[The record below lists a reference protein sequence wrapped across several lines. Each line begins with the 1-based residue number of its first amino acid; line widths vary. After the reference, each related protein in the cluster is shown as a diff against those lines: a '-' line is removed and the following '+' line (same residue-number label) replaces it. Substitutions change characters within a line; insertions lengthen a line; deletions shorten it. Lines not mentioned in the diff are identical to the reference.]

1 MTEINVT
8 ELVERVNAPI
18 IGQDAALGIVSQI
31 QQIITRGN
39 EFKATAEGFYCAG
52 KTDMDRAALTV
63 RH

>member
-1 MTEINVT
+1 MTEINVS
-8 ELVERVNAPI
+8 ELVERVNKPI
-18 IGQDAALGIVSQI
+18 IGEDDALAIVAQLE
-31 QQIITRGN
+31 QIITRGS